1 MGRYIN
7 KKTNSGT
14 LGYRA
19 VRRSRPT
26 GATCNQPRGNAL
38 GISKTLC
45 IFYLLQDDGLLILQR
60 SECKSYIAHGI
71 GCKMGATL
79 NYEKKKVP

>member
-7 KKTNSGT
+7 KKTNSG
-14 LGYRA
+14 
-19 VRRSRPT
+19 
-26 GATCNQPRGNAL
+26 AL

-60 SECKSYIAHGI
+60 SGCKPYIAHGI
-71 GCKMGATL
+71 GCNFEL
-79 NYEKKKVP
+79 